1 MSNLFSKNKELLMKE
16 SKMHKF
22 YREKQ
27 YKCKEMSQIEY
38 QPNNSLEDKKT
49 KQLKNWDNYM
59 DVF

>member
-49 KQLKNWDNYM
+49 KQLKN
-59 DVF
+59 